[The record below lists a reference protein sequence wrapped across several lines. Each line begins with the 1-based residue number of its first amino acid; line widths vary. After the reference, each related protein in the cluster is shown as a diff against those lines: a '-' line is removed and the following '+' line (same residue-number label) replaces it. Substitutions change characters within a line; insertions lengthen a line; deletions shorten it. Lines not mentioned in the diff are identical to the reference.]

1 MSEARSLE
9 VKVGALIL
17 VSLAVLGGFVLVMG
31 GLSFEKTYPVFVD
44 FDNPGGLVSGAAVRI
59 GGVKVGSVK
68 DLEFLGGTIDPK
80 TGRRVVVRAQ
90 IAIQK
95 KVEHS
100 IHTDAEFYVT
110 AQGVLGEQFL
120 AINPGSPEKP
130 PLEEGVEVKGIDPPR
145 LDLFLAKAY
154 ELLDTTVD
162 GIKSNRETLI
172 DIINNTS
179 GLLKGLNFI
188 VSGNRER
195 IERTLANVED
205 ITIEAKQLTHDAR
218 ANYVDN
224 PKVMRTVEQINDLV
238 SRIHDD
244 SGPML
249 KDAREALAN
258 LNRISTTVGDPQEQE
273 KIRKTLADVAQ
284 LAERANATA
293 ADAQAIV
300 THIKSG
306 KGTVGALVMDEEI
319 YDDMQEMVRDLKHNP
334 WKFLWRE

>member
-1 MSEARSLE
+1 MSEARSIE

-17 VSLAVLGGFVLVMG
+17 VSLVLLGGFVLIMG
-31 GLSFEKTYPVFVD
+31 GLSLEKTYRLYVD
-44 FDNPGGLVSGAAVRI
+44 FDNPGGLLSGAAVRI

-68 DLEFLGGTIDPK
+68 DLEFLGGRVDPK
-80 TGRRVVVRAQ
+80 TGRRVVVRTE
-90 IAIQK
+90 IA
-95 KVEHS
+95 VETRVQDS
-100 IHTDAEFYVT
+100 IHQDADFYVT

-120 AINPGSPEKP
+120 AINPGSPDKP
-130 PLEEGVEVKGIDPPR
+130 VLPEGAEVKGIDPPR

-154 ELLDTTVD
+154 ELLDTTVE
-162 GIKSNRETLI
+162 GIKNNRTTLS
-172 DIINNTS
+172 DIIDNTD
-179 GLLKGLNFI
+179 GLLKGLNFV

-205 ITIEAKQLTHDAR
+205 ITVEAKQLTHDAR
-218 ANYVDN
+218 VNYVDN
-224 PKVMRTVEQINDLV
+224 PKVLSTVDRVNDLV
-238 SRIHDD
+238 GRIHED

-258 LNRISTTVGDPQEQE
+258 LNRVSATVGDPQEQE
-273 KIRKTLADVAQ
+273 KIRKTLADIAQ

-293 ADAQAIV
+293 ADAQAIAA
-300 THIKSG
+300 HIKSG

>member
-1 MSEARSLE
+1 MSESRSLE

-17 VSLAVLGGFVLVMG
+17 VSLGVLGAFILVMG
-31 GLSFEKTYPVFVD
+31 GISFESTYPLYVD
-44 FDNPGGLVSGAAVRI
+44 FDNPGGLLTGAAVRV

-68 DLEFLGGTIDPK
+68 ALEFLGGKIDPK
-80 TGRRVVVRAQ
+80 TGRRVVVRVQ
-90 IAIQK
+90 IAVQK
-95 KVEHS
+95 KVEDS
-100 IHTDAEFYVT
+100 IHTDAAFYVT
-110 AQGVLGEQFL
+110 TQGLLGEQFL
-120 AINPGSPEKP
+120 AIDPGSPDKGP
-130 PLEEGVEVKGIDPPR
+130 VPEGSEVKGIDPPR

-154 ELLDTTVD
+154 DLLDTTVD
-162 GIKSNRETLI
+162 ALKNNREALT

-205 ITIEAKQLTHDAR
+205 ISVEAKQLTHDAR
-218 ANYVDN
+218 VNYVDN
-224 PKVMRTVEQINDLV
+224 PKLMQTVDRVSDLV
-238 SRIHDD
+238 ARIQEDA
-244 SGPML
+244 GPML

-258 LNRISTTVGDPQEQE
+258 LDRISSTVGDPAEQA
-273 KIRKTLADVAQ
+273 KIRKTLDDVAQ

>member
-1 MSEARSLE
+1 MSEARSIE

-17 VSLAVLGGFVLVMG
+17 VSLVLLGGFILIMG
-31 GLSFEKTYPVFVD
+31 GLSFEKTYPLYVD
-44 FDNPGGLVSGAAVRI
+44 FDNPGGLLSGAAVRV

-68 DLEFLGGTIDPK
+68 DLEFLGGNVDPK

-90 IAIQK
+90 IA
-95 KVEHS
+95 VEKRIENS
-100 IHTDAEFYVT
+100 IHQDAEFYVT

-130 PLEEGVEVKGIDPPR
+130 PLAEGSEVKGIDPPR

-154 ELLDTTVD
+154 ELLDTTVQ
-162 GIKSNRETLI
+162 GIKSNRETLS
-172 DIINNTS
+172 DMLDNTA

-188 VSGNRER
+188 VTGNRER
-195 IERTLANVED
+195 IERTLANIED
-205 ITIEAKQLTHDAR
+205 ITVEAKQLTHDAR
-218 ANYVDN
+218 VNYVDN
-224 PKVMRTVEQINDLV
+224 PKVLQTVDHIDDLV
-238 SRIHDD
+238 TRIHED

-258 LNRISTTVGDPQEQE
+258 LNRVSATVGDPQEQDR
-273 KIRKTLADVAQ
+273 IRKTLADLAQ

-293 ADAQAIV
+293 ADAQAIAA
-300 THIKSG
+300 HIKSG

>member
-1 MSEARSLE
+1 MSEGRSLE

-17 VSLAVLGGFVLVMG
+17 VSLGVLGAFILVMG
-31 GLSFEKTYPVFVD
+31 GLSFERTYPLYVD
-44 FDNPGGLVSGAAVRI
+44 FDNPGGLLSGAAVRV

-68 DLEFLGGTIDPK
+68 DLEFLGGKIDPK
-80 TGRRVVVRAQ
+80 TGRRVVVRVP
-90 IAIQK
+90 IAVQK
-95 KVEHS
+95 KVAES
-100 IHTDAEFYVT
+100 IHTDADFYVT
-110 AQGVLGEQFL
+110 TQGLLGEQFL
-120 AINPGSPEKP
+120 AIDPGSPDKG
-130 PLEEGVEVKGIDPPR
+130 PLPEGSEVKGIDPPR

-154 ELLDTTVD
+154 DLLDTTVD
-162 GIKSNRETLI
+162 ALKNNREALT

-205 ITIEAKQLTHDAR
+205 ISIEAKQLTHDAR
-218 ANYVDN
+218 VNYVDN
-224 PKVMRTVEQINDLV
+224 PKLMQTVDRVADLV
-238 SRIHDD
+238 ARIQED

-249 KDAREALAN
+249 KDARDALAN
-258 LNRISTTVGDPQEQE
+258 LDRVSSTVGDPQEQE
-273 KIRKTLADVAQ
+273 KIRKALTDVAQ

>member
-1 MSEARSLE
+1 MSEERSIE

-17 VSLAVLGGFVLVMG
+17 VALAILGGFVLVMG
-31 GLSFEKTYPVFVD
+31 GLSFEKTYPVYVD
-44 FDNPGGLVSGAAVRI
+44 FDNPGGLLSGAAVRI

-68 DLEFLGGTIDPK
+68 ELEFLGGRVDPK
-80 TGRRVVVRAQ
+80 SGRRVLVRAQ
-90 IAIQK
+90 VAIERRVK
-95 KVEHS
+95 DT
-100 IHTDAEFYVT
+100 IHADADFYVT

-120 AINPGSPEKP
+120 AIDPGSADKP
-130 PLEEGVEVKGIDPPR
+130 SLDEGAEVKGIDPPR

-154 ELLDTTVD
+154 DLLNTTVD
-162 GIKSNRETLI
+162 AIKGNRETLG
-172 DIINNTS
+172 DILNNTS

-195 IERTLANVED
+195 IERTLANVEE
-205 ITIEAKQLTHDAR
+205 ISIEAKQLTHDAR
-218 ANYVDN
+218 VNYVDN
-224 PKVMRTVEQINDLV
+224 PKILRTVEEVTELV
-238 SRIHDD
+238 ARIHED

-249 KDAREALAN
+249 KDARDALAN
-258 LNRISTTVGDPQEQE
+258 LDRVSATVGDPAEQE
-273 KIRKTLADVAQ
+273 KIRKALTDVAQ

>member
-1 MSEARSLE
+1 MSEARSIE

-17 VSLAVLGGFVLVMG
+17 VSLVLLGGFVLIMG
-31 GLSFEKTYPVFVD
+31 GLSLEKTYRLYVD
-44 FDNPGGLVSGAAVRI
+44 FDNPGGLLSGAAVRI

-68 DLEFLGGTIDPK
+68 DLEFLGGRVDPK
-80 TGRRVVVRAQ
+80 TGRRVVVRTE
-90 IAIQK
+90 IA
-95 KVEHS
+95 VETRVQDS
-100 IHTDAEFYVT
+100 IHQDADFYVT

-120 AINPGSPEKP
+120 AINPGSPDKP
-130 PLEEGVEVKGIDPPR
+130 VLPEGAEVKGIDPPR

-154 ELLDTTVD
+154 ELLDTTVE
-162 GIKSNRETLI
+162 GIKNNRTTLS
-172 DIINNTS
+172 DIIDNTD
-179 GLLKGLNFI
+179 GLLKGLNFV

-205 ITIEAKQLTHDAR
+205 ITVEAKQLTHDAR
-218 ANYVDN
+218 VNYVDN
-224 PKVMRTVEQINDLV
+224 PKVLSTVDRVNDLV
-238 SRIHDD
+238 ARIQED

-258 LNRISTTVGDPQEQE
+258 LNRVSATVGDPQEQE
-273 KIRKTLADVAQ
+273 KIRKTLADIAQ

-293 ADAQAIV
+293 ADAQAIAA
-300 THIKSG
+300 HIKSG

>member
-1 MSEARSLE
+1 MSEERSIE

-17 VSLAVLGGFVLVMG
+17 VALLVLGGFVLVMG
-31 GLSFEKTYPVFVD
+31 GLSFEKTYPVYVD
-44 FDNPGGLVSGAAVRI
+44 FDNPGGLLTGAAVRI
-59 GGVKVGSVK
+59 AGVKVGSVK
-68 DLEFLGGTIDPK
+68 ELAFMGGKVDPK
-80 TGRRVVVRAQ
+80 SGRRVLVRAQ
-90 IAIQK
+90 LS
-95 KVEHS
+95 VEKRVEDS
-100 IHTDAEFYVT
+100 IHTDADFFVT

-120 AINPGSPEKP
+120 AINPGSADKP
-130 PLEEGVEVKGIDPPR
+130 RLEEGAEVKGIDPPR

-154 ELLDTTVD
+154 ELLDTTVE
-162 GIKSNRETLI
+162 GIKNNREALG
-172 DIINNTS
+172 DIIDNTA

-205 ITIEAKQLTHDAR
+205 ITVEAKQLTHDAR
-218 ANYVDN
+218 VNYVDN
-224 PKVMRTVEQINDLV
+224 PKVLATVDRIDDLV
-238 SRIHDD
+238 ARIHEDA
-244 SGPML
+244 GPML

-258 LNRISTTVGDPQEQE
+258 LNRVSATVGDPQEQE
-273 KIRKTLADVAQ
+273 KIRKAIADVAQ

-293 ADAQAIV
+293 ADAQEIV

>member
-1 MSEARSLE
+1 
-9 VKVGALIL
+9 
-17 VSLAVLGGFVLVMG
+17 MG
-31 GLSFEKTYPVFVD
+31 GLSLEKTYTLYVD
-44 FDNPGGLVSGAAVRI
+44 FDNPGGLLAGAAVRV

-68 DLEFLGGTIDPK
+68 ELEFLGGKVDPK
-80 TGRRVVVRAQ
+80 TGRRVVVRTE
-90 IAIQK
+90 IS
-95 KVEHS
+95 VEKRVEDS
-100 IHTDAEFYVT
+100 IHQDADFYVT

-120 AINPGSPEKP
+120 AINPGSPDKP
-130 PLEEGVEVKGIDPPR
+130 PLGEGVEVKGIDPPR

-162 GIKSNRETLI
+162 GIKNNRETLAEII
-172 DIINNTS
+172 DNTA

-195 IERTLANVED
+195 IERTIANVED
-205 ITIEAKQLTHDAR
+205 ITVEAKQLTHDAR
-218 ANYVDN
+218 VNYVDN
-224 PKVMRTVEQINDLV
+224 PKVLATIDRVDDLV
-238 SRIHDD
+238 ARIHED

-258 LNRISTTVGDPQEQE
+258 LNRVSATVGDPQEQD
-273 KIRKTLADVAQ
+273 KIRKTLTDIAQ
-284 LAERANATA
+284 LAERANAAA
-293 ADAQAIV
+293 ADAQAIAS
-300 THIKSG
+300 HIKSG

>member
-1 MSEARSLE
+1 MSEERSIE

-17 VSLAVLGGFVLVMG
+17 VSLVLLGGFVLLMG
-31 GLSFEKTYPVFVD
+31 GLSLEKTYRLYVD
-44 FDNPGGLVSGAAVRI
+44 FDNPGGLLSGAAVRI

-68 DLEFLGGTIDPK
+68 DLQFLGGKADAK
-80 TGRRVVVRAQ
+80 TGRVVVVRAE
-90 IAIQK
+90 IA
-95 KVEHS
+95 VEKRVQGS
-100 IHTDAEFYVT
+100 IHQDADFYVT
-110 AQGVLGEQFL
+110 SQGVLGEQFL
-120 AINPGSPEKP
+120 AVNPGSPDKP
-130 PLEEGVEVKGIDPPR
+130 SLEEGAEVRGIDPPR

-154 ELLDTTVD
+154 ELLDTTVE
-162 GIKSNRETLI
+162 GIKNNRQTLS
-172 DIINNTS
+172 DIIDNTD
-179 GLLKGLNFI
+179 GLLKGINFL

-195 IERTLANVED
+195 IERTLVNVED

-218 ANYVDN
+218 VNYVDN
-224 PKVMRTVEQINDLV
+224 PKVLATVDRVNDLV

-249 KDAREALAN
+249 KDARESLAN
-258 LNRISTTVGDPQEQE
+258 LNRVSATVGAPEEQE

-284 LAERANATA
+284 LAERANAAA
-293 ADAQAIV
+293 ADAQAIAA
-300 THIKSG
+300 HIKSG

>member
-1 MSEARSLE
+1 MSEARSIE

-17 VSLAVLGGFVLVMG
+17 VSLAILGAFVLVMG
-31 GLSFEKTYPVFVD
+31 GLSFERTYPLYVD
-44 FDNPGGLVSGAAVRI
+44 FDNPGGLLSGSAVRI

-68 DLEFLGGTIDPK
+68 ALEFLGGKIDPK
-80 TGRRVVVRAQ
+80 TGRRVVVRAA
-90 IAIQK
+90 IAVES
-95 KVEHS
+95 KVADAIHS
-100 IHTDAEFYVT
+100 DADFYVT
-110 AQGVLGEQFL
+110 SQGVLGEQFL

-130 PLEEGVEVKGIDPPR
+130 ALPEGSEVKGIDPPR
-145 LDLFLAKAY
+145 FDLFLAKAY
-154 ELLDTTVD
+154 ELLETTVD
-162 GIKSNRETLI
+162 AIKNNKETLV
-172 DIINNTS
+172 DILDNTS

-188 VSGNRER
+188 VTGNRER

-205 ITIEAKQLTHDAR
+205 ITIEAKALTHDAR
-218 ANYVDN
+218 VNYVDN
-224 PKVMRTVEQINDLV
+224 PKVLATVDRISDLV
-238 SRIHDD
+238 DRIHED

-258 LNRISTTVGDPQEQE
+258 LNRVSSTVGSPEEQE
-273 KIRKTLADVAQ
+273 KIKKTLADVAQ